1 MRAKHA
7 KYHVEVEQ
15 PAPPIQHTQQPISQP
30 PTMGF
35 PPIPMVRPG
44 MAPMAPPVGMVP
56 PRMPPQG
63 ERIRTDKSGGG
74 VGVAW
79 VQIGHGVGLEWA
91 WHGCGMDVA
100 YVQIGRGVGVV
111 WVQ

>member
-63 ERIRTDKSGGG
+63 ESIRTDKSG
-74 VGVAW
+74 
-79 VQIGHGVGLEWA
+79 
-91 WHGCGMDVA
+91 C
-100 YVQIGRGVGVV
+100 GVGVV
-111 WVQ
+111 WAWHECGMGAVRA